1 MPTSNDGSNGNKRPA
16 DDTDPE
22 IAVLRAF
29 LENGFPP
36 WVHRIPGDYLARRVA
51 EISLRCQKQGKHI
64 PTLTEGMATIL
75 NNAIPADR
83 VLDLVVA
90 WEDVSQHVY
99 DPTQAKFVPV
109 AQTQKS
115 SDAPQGAS
123 PDISS
128 LHQEIRDLRAQLQK
142 GSQSKGKSKS
152 VPYKDRPITPEVIE
166 EFLEEPGVAEWM
178 HELAGLIKRAGES
191 DILDDRG
198 VNVVDLWRLL
208 TTTHQAYSKKYG
220 RYRNSPSKGS
230 SKRSSGRSR
239 RSSSKR
245 GKSSRRRARS
255 GSSSS
260 GSRSP
265 SRDGSSSDS
274 EFYWRGKYK
283 FLQRDGIEY
292 LVMAGGREF
301 RTDRRPPGECD
312 RCGGRHWEWLCK
324 KSK

>member
-1 MPTSNDGSNGNKRPA
+1 MP
-16 DDTDPE
+16 
-22 IAVLRAF
+22 
-29 LENGFPP
+29 
-36 WVHRIPGDYLARRVA
+36 HR
-51 EISLRCQKQGKHI
+51 
-64 PTLTEGMATIL
+64 
-75 NNAIPADR
+75 
-83 VLDLVVA
+83 
-90 WEDVSQHVY
+90 
-99 DPTQAKFVPV
+99 
-109 AQTQKS
+109 
-115 SDAPQGAS
+115 GAS
-123 PDISS
+123 QDISS
-128 LHQEIRDLRAQLQK
+128 LHQEIRDLKAQIKK
-142 GSQSKGKSKS
+142 GSQSNGKSKS

-178 HELAGLIKRAGES
+178 HELADLIKRAVES

-198 VNVVDLWRLL
+198 VSVADLWKLL
-208 TTTHQAYSKKYG
+208 TTTHRAYSKKYG
-220 RYRNSPSKGS
+220 KYRNSPSKGS
-230 SKRSSGRSR
+230 SKRSSGRSG

-265 SRDGSSSDS
+265 SQDGSSSDS

-283 FLQRDGIEY
+283 ILQRDGIKY
-292 LVMAGGREF
+292 LVTAGGREF